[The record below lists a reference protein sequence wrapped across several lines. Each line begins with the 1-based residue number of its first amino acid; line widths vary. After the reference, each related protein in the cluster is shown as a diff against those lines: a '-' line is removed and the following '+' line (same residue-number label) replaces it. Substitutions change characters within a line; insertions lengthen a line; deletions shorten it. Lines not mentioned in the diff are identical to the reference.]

1 MAVPSSPT
9 FTAFLAGTVVPLDVV
24 PDPVFA
30 QQIVGGGVA
39 VQPAY
44 DVGPVVAT
52 APVGGTQ
59 CGLT

>member
-1 MAVPSSPT
+1 MPEEILSP
-9 FTAFLAGTVVPLDVV
+9 LPGTVVPLDVV

-52 APVGGTQ
+52 APVGGT
-59 CGLT
+59 LVRV